1 MLVMCYQYNTLAEL
15 TKLCLMP
22 IDTGNEPLYIAGPP
36 TRVQK
41 FRLRVVFTRPV
52 VSKLEQDIWL
62 AAEYDVSRLEP

>member
-1 MLVMCYQYNTLAEL
+1 
-15 TKLCLMP
+15 MP

-41 FRLRVVFTRPV
+41 FRLQMVFTRPV